1 MTRGANRPCRSST
14 DGAHIFRRLIRDSSL
29 SRPIEIKHCKGDRV
43 PTLRPLLAV
52 TGPPRQSGRSPLR
65 PTWPLAGLQRP
76 RPLLKSGQVRP
87 LLSCAHRPEG
97 RGITP
102 KRARLKVL
110 HRLLNLLVQADA
122 VMLHP
127 RTVSRQGIGV
137 NMYQQ
142 VERVRHDGHM
152 NKQPKYRQ
160 VADALR
166 REIDNGT
173 YPPGSRLPSES
184 DLSARFDASRN
195 TVRSGLS
202 LLVTQGLIT
211 SSQGLGYEVA
221 KHEVFEL
228 NASRFENLTF
238 PQNGDAYST
247 DVTNAGRRPSQTF
260 RVELQPAS
268 AYVAERLLVDA
279 GSTTVLRYCHRFVDD
294 VPWSTQATHYPE
306 WLVER
311 GPRLTEPGDI
321 AEGTTRYLASLG
333 ITQIGYFDEIATR
346 MPTPEE
352 ARLLEIGAG
361 VPVLLWTRTGYSD
374 ERPIRCTITT
384 FRGDLNRMNYEIGDL
399 SARSEN
405 EPK

>member
-1 MTRGANRPCRSST
+1 M
-14 DGAHIFRRLIRDSSL
+14 
-29 SRPIEIKHCKGDRV
+29 
-43 PTLRPLLAV
+43 
-52 TGPPRQSGRSPLR
+52 
-65 PTWPLAGLQRP
+65 
-76 RPLLKSGQVRP
+76 
-87 LLSCAHRPEG
+87 
-97 RGITP
+97 
-102 KRARLKVL
+102 VL
-110 HRLLNLLVQADA
+110 HHLLNLLVQADA

-127 RTVSRQGIGV
+127 RNVIRQGIRSY
-137 NMYQQ
+137 MYQQ
-142 VERVRHDGHM
+142 VARVRHDGGM

-173 YPPGSRLPSES
+173 HPPGSRLPSES
-184 DLSARFDASRN
+184 ELSARFDASRN
-195 TVRSGLS
+195 TIRSGLS
-202 LLVTQGLIT
+202 LLVTQGLIS

-228 NASRFENLTF
+228 NASRFENLDF
-238 PQNGDAYST
+238 PQNGDAYRT
-247 DVTNAGRRPSQTF
+247 DVTNAGRRPHQTF
-260 RVELQPAS
+260 RVELTPAQ
-268 AYVAERLLVDA
+268 AYTAERLKVRT
-279 GSTTVLRYCHRFVDD
+279 GSTTVLRFCHRYVDD

-306 WLVER
+306 WLVEK

-333 ITQIGYFDEIATR
+333 IEQIGYFDEIATR
-346 MPTPEE
+346 MPTPDE

-374 ERPIRCTITT
+374 EGPIRCTVTT

-405 EPK
+405 EPQ